1 VKADLRRK
9 LANFEFAI
17 TLWNFED
24 AFILCR
30 EFVNFP
36 VNAHHLT
43 KDLMQKHGN
52 CGSQRTGYAYVGV
65 PKSVQTIMEIASPWL
80 DDKRKG
86 GKKKPK
92 AIAV

>member
-1 VKADLRRK
+1 MKADLRKK
-9 LANFEFAI
+9 LKNFEYAM

-24 AFILCR
+24 AFQLCR
-30 EFVNFP
+30 EFVSFP
-36 VNAHHLT
+36 NNAVNLT
-43 KDLMQKHGN
+43 KHLMSKHGN

-65 PKSVQTIMEIASPWL
+65 PKSVQIIMEIASPWL
-80 DDKRKG
+80 EAQRKG

>member
-1 VKADLRRK
+1 MKAELRRK
-9 LANFEFAI
+9 LKQFEFAM

-24 AFILCR
+24 AFKLCR
-30 EFVNFP
+30 EFVSFP
-36 VNAHHLT
+36 RNSYNLT
-43 KDLMQKHGN
+43 KYLMSKYGN

-80 DDKRKG
+80 EAQRKG
-86 GKKKPK
+86 GKKPK